1 MALIPG
7 NEKVFMVDRSTNT
20 TFSGSRATKAMQ
32 QWYTMNDVIDT
43 INAQPVSG
51 TQATAEVV
59 GGAVRDFSSS
69 PLFSYLANSFNYY
82 YPLVGLTY
90 PNEIPTLN
98 SFNSAGILNTYGT
111 PTEITI
117 KGIEAFVL
125 NSAVLNISLGGFAAA
140 QKITF
145 EDTIYVYG
153 SFAAS
158 PVVTNTPLSSILMP
172 NLEFWGGSMSFSN
185 TSPITS
191 FDFPK
196 LKVINGL
203 STTNTALQTINLP
216 ELLQGGYSDGINSG
230 IQSINLPKLKVL
242 NTLTLSGT
250 KASLTSIQL
259 PVIEYCPQIAFP
271 TTSTSL
277 STFTFG
283 NSLKFYGSSN
293 TAGNFIT
300 ASNSLNQASV
310 DNILISLAALN
321 GSNGTTAFSNR
332 TVTITGTSA
341 TPSAAGLTAKATLV
355 SRGCTVTTN

>member
-32 QWYTMNDVIDT
+32 QWYTMDDVIQT
-43 INAQPVSG
+43 IEATPIVVELPTVS
-51 TQATAEVV
+51 VV
-59 GGAVRDFSSS
+59 GGAVRNVFAT
-69 PLFSYLANSFNYY
+69 PIFNYLAAAYIY
-82 YPLVGLTY
+82 DLPIVGLSY
-90 PNEIPTLN
+90 PNDGT
-98 SFNSAGILNTYGT
+98 ILNAVNAMPTIDVFGT
-111 PTEITI
+111 VTEVTI
-117 KGIEAFVL
+117 GNIDAFV
-125 NSAVLNISLGGFAAA
+125 FATS
-140 QKITF
+140 Q
-145 EDTIYVYG
+145 
-153 SFAAS
+153 SFAAGAFTS
-158 PVVTNTPLSSILMP
+158 ATKITLNGLKYIYGATNSGTFTTGSSLTSVLMP
-172 NLEFWGGSMSFSN
+172 DLEFATNLSFGSV
-185 TSPITS
+185 SPITS
-191 FDFPK
+191 FSFPK
-196 LKVINGL
+196 LKALVGNL
-203 STTNTALQTINLP
+203 SNQNVALQTISLP
-216 ELLQGGYSDGINSG
+216 ELLQGAIVDIQNSA
-230 IQSINLPKLKVL
+230 IQSINLPKVKVL
-242 NTLTLSGT
+242 HQLTLTNT

-259 PVIEYCPQIAFP
+259 PVIEYCPQITFP
-271 TTSTSL
+271 TTSASL

-283 NSLKFYGSSN
+283 SSLKFYGSSN